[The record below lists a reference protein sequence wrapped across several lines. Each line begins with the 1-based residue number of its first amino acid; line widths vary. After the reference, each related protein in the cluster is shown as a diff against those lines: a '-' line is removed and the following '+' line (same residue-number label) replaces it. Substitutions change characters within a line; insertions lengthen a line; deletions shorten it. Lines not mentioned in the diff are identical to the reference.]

1 MKVRKTDQEG
11 FDWEYVRKLKEEPI
25 GKGRSRKGRHYA
37 KAVAAFDIETTND
50 RASKQAFMYVWMFQI
65 DKRPTVVGRTWDEF
79 RTFFERLNRELEHTL
94 VCLIHNAQF
103 EFEFLKSVIPID
115 DAFALDERKILYF
128 RSGKVEFRCSY
139 LHSNMSLKKYLERMK
154 VPTQKGE
161 MDYSIPRYPWTKLTH
176 DEWAYCIADVKGL
189 VEAYTKEMKLDGD
202 NLYTVPL
209 TSTGYV
215 RRSARLALQAY
226 QRYIKPQLPDLDTLH
241 MLMTAFRG
249 GNTHGSVYWTGR
261 VVENVTSYDLASSY
275 PSVLMEEEFPTA
287 FEDADPAML
296 KYFLDRRYAVLM
308 DIEFMNIKLKDP
320 LWGCPYIPVAKCLS
334 SIGHDNDNGRIR
346 SAKYVRMVITEIDL
360 AIIRSEYEFD
370 YSVIRMKVSKKR
382 KLPIAFR
389 KMIFDLY
396 QQKTELKGGGEEQEY
411 LYGKMKSRI
420 NALYG
425 MTVTCPIRPVYA
437 FNEQTGMM
445 ELDATQDEETLIKR
459 YRQHGWIQY
468 QIGVWTTCLARLR
481 LERGIKMIPPEDF
494 LYVDTDSIK
503 FKGDHAAAFEKL
515 NRKLYDPKYTA
526 KDRYGVEHPAGI
538 FEEDGRYKRFVHL
551 GAKKYAY
558 EDMNGKLHITIA
570 GVNKALGPEELGTLE
585 NFRPGFIFRKAGGQH
600 AVYNEKDT
608 LPGKYLTFDGKQ
620 VELTTNLYLEDTTY
634 TLSITPEY
642 GNIISWLTGHDLA
655 KEFHDYGNHNGNDE
669 KEEN

>member
-296 KYFLDRRYAVLM
+296 KYFLDRLADAAPAPYEQHILLVHNVCLGQEDIDAAGKVMKNVYWAICPLSNIFIHNALPPISLM
-308 DIEFMNIKLKDP
+308 RKNGLAIALGTDS
-320 LWGCPYIPVAKCLS
+320 LS
-334 SIGHDNDNGRIR
+334 SNDDLD
-346 SAKYVRMVITEIDL
+346 MVKEMYCLHSNFPEVPMTEILTWASLNGARFLSKD
-360 AIIRSEYEFD
+360 
-370 YSVIRMKVSKKR
+370 SV
-382 KLPIAFR
+382 
-389 KMIFDLY
+389 
-396 QQKTELKGGGEEQEY
+396 
-411 LYGKMKSRI
+411 
-420 NALYG
+420 
-425 MTVTCPIRPVYA
+425 
-437 FNEQTGMM
+437 
-445 ELDATQDEETLIKR
+445 
-459 YRQHGWIQY
+459 
-468 QIGVWTTCLARLR
+468 
-481 LERGIKMIPPEDF
+481 
-494 LYVDTDSIK
+494 
-503 FKGDHAAAFEKL
+503 
-515 NRKLYDPKYTA
+515 
-526 KDRYGVEHPAGI
+526 
-538 FEEDGRYKRFVHL
+538 
-551 GAKKYAY
+551 
-558 EDMNGKLHITIA
+558 
-570 GVNKALGPEELGTLE
+570 LGTLAPGK
-585 NFRPGFIFRKAGGQH
+585 RPGLVRISDIDENGFVTADSRSKR
-600 AVYNEKDT
+600 
-608 LPGKYLTFDGKQ
+608 
-620 VELTTNLYLEDTTY
+620 
-634 TLSITPEY
+634 
-642 GNIISWLTGHDLA
+642 II
-655 KEFHDYGNHNGNDE
+655 
-669 KEEN
+669 